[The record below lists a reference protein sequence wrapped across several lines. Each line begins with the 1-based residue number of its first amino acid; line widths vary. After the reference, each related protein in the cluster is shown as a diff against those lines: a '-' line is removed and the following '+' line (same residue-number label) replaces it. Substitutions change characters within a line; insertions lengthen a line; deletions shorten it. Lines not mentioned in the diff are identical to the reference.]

1 MKMICI
7 FLEIKGLDSDKNLKW
22 EERGRNA
29 DNPKDS
35 WRGVNVTA
43 GDRKWNGFEIKII
56 NFLASWLRG

>member
-1 MKMICI
+1 MHI

-43 GDRKWNGFEIKII
+43 GDRK
-56 NFLASWLRG
+56 